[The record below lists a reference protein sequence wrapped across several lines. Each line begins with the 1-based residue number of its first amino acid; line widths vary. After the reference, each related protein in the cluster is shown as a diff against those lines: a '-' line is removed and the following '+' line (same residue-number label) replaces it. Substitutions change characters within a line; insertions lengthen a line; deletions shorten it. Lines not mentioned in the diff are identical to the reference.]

1 MPKLSGSIEKQLF
14 GYQVDKENSEVFF
27 NDEKHLYLDK
37 LTGEPY
43 ISVTTLVGNYTN
55 PFNESFMSK
64 YKALEELA
72 DYDHFS
78 LVKPGLLS
86 TQIFNYD
93 LLDKF
98 KIDRAEF
105 EAKAQEYLDTWHST
119 RDEACDHGTWVH
131 SLMENSFYGKTHFD
145 LSSFDCPTIVGD
157 YNCVK
162 GYYPKKLENGI
173 YPEYLVS
180 WISPEGLRISGQ
192 IDLCVCNND
201 EVTIIDWK
209 TNREIKKRSYFN
221 SARKKNVMMKYPLND
236 LMDSNYYHYL
246 MQLSTYGYMIEQL
259 NSDKYI
265 KELKLVHIDRNGKQ
279 TIYPLEYKK
288 DDVER
293 MIHHYAKSL
302 KTKELLDRDKPFIS

>member
-105 EAKAQEYLDTWHST
+105 EAKAQEYLDT
-119 RDEACDHGTWVH
+119 
-131 SLMENSFYGKTHFD
+131 
-145 LSSFDCPTIVGD
+145 
-157 YNCVK
+157 
-162 GYYPKKLENGI
+162 
-173 YPEYLVS
+173 
-180 WISPEGLRISGQ
+180 
-192 IDLCVCNND
+192 
-201 EVTIIDWK
+201 
-209 TNREIKKRSYFN
+209 
-221 SARKKNVMMKYPLND
+221 
-236 LMDSNYYHYL
+236 
-246 MQLSTYGYMIEQL
+246 
-259 NSDKYI
+259 
-265 KELKLVHIDRNGKQ
+265 
-279 TIYPLEYKK
+279 
-288 DDVER
+288 
-293 MIHHYAKSL
+293 
-302 KTKELLDRDKPFIS
+302 